1 MRIVHINMLHNGST
15 GKIMLNIAECARKQG
30 NEVWTF
36 SPIVHYL
43 HSRMEMPDIDG
54 HQYFGSRNE
63 NMIHRALD
71 RVFCVNSCFSFFG
84 TQQLIRAL
92 DDIHPDIIHLH
103 NLHNLTMNLK
113 GLFQYIKRKQIK
125 VVWTLHD
132 CWAMT
137 GRCPNFGM
145 AKCDRWQDGCGHCPQ
160 VGQYPRAYIDMTH
173 LMWAQKKKWF
183 TGVKNMVIVTPSQWL
198 ADIVGQSYLQN
209 YPIKVIN
216 SGIDLSVFKPTAS
229 DFRRRYGCDN
239 RKIVLGVAFDWSVR
253 KGLDVFVELALR
265 LPDDYQ
271 IVLVGGDKQ
280 TDRELPENV
289 ISIHRTQNQREL
301 AAIYSAADVFV
312 NPTREDNFPTVN
324 IEALACGTPVITFRT
339 GGSPEMLDPS
349 CGMVVLRDDVDAL
362 RGAIVHVAEEQPFSQ
377 ETCLR
382 RAQKYAQTE
391 CFEEYVD
398 LYSEMAARE

>member
-1 MRIVHINMLHNGST
+1 MNIVHINMLHNGST

-30 NEVWTF
+30 HEVWTF

-43 HSRMEMPDIDG
+43 HSRMEKPDIDG
-54 HQYFGSRNE
+54 HQYFGSCNE

-71 RVFCVNSCFSFFG
+71 RVFCINSCFSFFG

-92 DDIHPDIIHLH
+92 DTIQPDIIHLH
-103 NLHNLTMNLK
+103 NLHNLTINVQ

-137 GRCPNFGM
+137 GRCPNFAMVGCG
-145 AKCDRWQDGCGHCPQ
+145 KWRDGCGHCPQ
-160 VGQYPRAYIDMTH
+160 IGQYPRAYIDMTH
-173 LMWAQKKKWF
+173 PMWTQKKKWF
-183 TGVKNMVIVTPSQWL
+183 TGVENMVIVTPSQWL

-209 YPIKVIN
+209 YPVRVIHN
-216 SGIDLSVFKPTAS
+216 GIDLQIFKPTAS
-229 DFRRRYGCDN
+229 DFRQRYGCEN

-253 KGLDVFVELALR
+253 KGLDVFVELASR

-271 IVLVGGDKQ
+271 IVLVGGNEQ

-312 NPTREDNFPTVN
+312 NPTREEILGLVN
-324 IEALACGTPVITFRT
+324 LEALACGTPVITFES
-339 GGSPEMLDPS
+339 GGSPECIDSS

-362 RGAIVHVAEEQPFSQ
+362 QDAIVHVVEEQPFSHDA
-377 ETCLR
+377 CLE
-382 RAQKYAQTE
+382 RAQKYAQAE
-391 CFEEYVD
+391 RFEEYVT
-398 LYSEMAARE
+398 LYSEMAANE